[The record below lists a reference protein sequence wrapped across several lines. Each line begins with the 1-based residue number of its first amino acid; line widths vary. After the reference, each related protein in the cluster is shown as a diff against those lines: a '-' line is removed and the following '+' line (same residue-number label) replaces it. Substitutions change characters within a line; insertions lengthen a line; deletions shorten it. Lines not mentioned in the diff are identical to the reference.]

1 MSTSSPPHFVI
12 VDYLGKPSN
21 HHLHYRTTEGCGA
34 DNSQQQR
41 LSTLLSRYIIFCQL
55 WATYRTRRPDS
66 DAYTTRTTG
75 EQSQFCRARQTW
87 TGTNGISL
95 MRRNSSYRV
104 QLVLLAKQKRKCC
117 ACDTFDTV
125 SKNET

>member
-55 WATYRTRRPDS
+55 WATYRTRR
-66 DAYTTRTTG
+66 
-75 EQSQFCRARQTW
+75 
-87 TGTNGISL
+87 
-95 MRRNSSYRV
+95 
-104 QLVLLAKQKRKCC
+104 
-117 ACDTFDTV
+117 
-125 SKNET
+125 